1 MAPRRF
7 FDGRREDQ
15 GMPTRGIDSKNS
27 AAKLG
32 LITVFLGTFLGFVA
46 ASPARQRHV
55 RRLNLPPSDWALLI
69 GATFRLGRMV
79 AFDKIFEPVRAP
91 WTTTTRDRT
100 GAGQSVEPRGHGAQR
115 AIGELI
121 SCPICAGTWIS
132 AGLVYFLHTFP
143 GPARLFMMIMSTIGA
158 VEILNALT
166 EHLSWTGSEARTEV
180 GLAEEREQA

>member
-1 MAPRRF
+1 
-7 FDGRREDQ
+7 
-15 GMPTRGIDSKNS
+15 MPTRNVDRENG
-27 AAKLG
+27 AAKLA
-32 LITVFLGTFLGFVA
+32 LITVFLGTFVGFVA
-46 ASPARQRHV
+46 ASPARRRHA
-55 RRLNLPPSDWALLI
+55 RRLSVPLSDWLLLI
-69 GATFRLGRMV
+69 GSTFRLGRLV

-91 WTTTTRDRT
+91 WTTTKLDQT
-100 GAGQSVEPRGHGAQR
+100 GAGQTVEPRGKGAQR

-158 VEILNALT
+158 AEILNALT

-180 GLAEEREQA
+180 GLAVEPERELA